1 MTQTLL
7 VEADPAELNKDLVL
21 LKDEQPEVTSEQTNP
36 KHKPTIQSLIESQ
49 SDCV

>member
-7 VEADPAELNKDLVL
+7 VEADPAELNKDLII
-21 LKDEQPEVTSEQTNP
+21 LKDEQPEVTSEQT
-36 KHKPTIQSLIESQ
+36 KHKPTIQNLIESQ